1 MSDAVTAR
9 LEAVAAR
16 LERVAAKL
24 GGGGGDDDDE
34 VPLYVSDY
42 ESIVTT
48 QVKAAVDA
56 CKKIGIGSCGDL
68 LLKGYENTL
77 SLVKRVPN
85 SKKTIATRF
94 IGIFEA
100 GN

>member
-1 MSDAVTAR
+1 MSDEVTAR

-34 VPLYVSDY
+34 VPLYVTDY
-42 ESIVTT
+42 QNIVSKE
-48 QVKAAVDA
+48 VNAVVEA
-56 CKKIGIGSCGDL
+56 CKKVGIEECGKL
-68 LLKGYENTL
+68 LLTGYNNTL

-85 SKKTIATRF
+85 SKKPTPVKI
-94 IGIFEA
+94 
-100 GN
+100 